1 MQTIISE
8 LSDEPELLDLMS
20 QWSNNNPT
28 QDRFHYWLG
37 HWNLLISLVS
47 RDIRARYRR
56 TLLGPL
62 WAIIPAILA
71 TVIYSFLSGLI
82 SVDTE
87 GAPRLAFTFA
97 ATVPWTFLQGTAVR
111 IPHGVLANGTLLRK
125 MPVPRQV
132 FPFVVLMTTA
142 FDFTMSFVVL
152 AVALQLFG
160 IPITAAWLWLPV
172 LVFMAGFLG
181 WTVGIG
187 VAAFTIYRR
196 DLMHG
201 IQHIMQVWLILTP
214 VIYSAK
220 ELENGLQL
228 VHSLNPAVG
237 IIDGFR
243 RVLVFGQSP
252 DVALLANSLVITCA
266 VLVITYPLYRLL
278 SSYFTDVV

>member
-1 MQTIISE
+1 LQTIISE

-142 FDFTMSFVVL
+142 FDFAMSFVVL

>member
-1 MQTIISE
+1 
-8 LSDEPELLDLMS
+8 MS

-132 FPFVVLMTTA
+132 FPIVVLMTTA
-142 FDFTMSFVVL
+142 FDFTMSFIVL
-152 AVALQLFG
+152 AVTLQLFG

-278 SSYFTDVV
+278 SAYFTDVV

>member
-1 MQTIISE
+1 
-8 LSDEPELLDLMS
+8 MS
-20 QWSNNNPT
+20 QWSNNNPS
-28 QDRFHYWLG
+28 QDRVHYWLSY
-37 HWNLLISLVS
+37 WNLLISLVG
-47 RDIRARYRR
+47 RDVRARFRR
-56 TLLGPL
+56 TFLGPL

-87 GAPRLAFTFA
+87 GAPRVAFTFA
-97 ATVPWTFLQGTAVR
+97 ATVPWTFFQSTAVR

-132 FPFVVLMTTA
+132 FPLVVLLTTS
-142 FDFTMSFVVL
+142 FDFLMSFIVL
-152 AVALQLFG
+152 AVTLQIFG
-160 IPITAAWLWLPV
+160 IAITSAWLWLPLLV
-172 LVFMAGFLG
+172 LMTAFLG

-187 VAAFTIYRR
+187 IAAFTIYRR

-220 ELENGLQL
+220 ELEDGLQL
-228 VHSLNPAVG
+228 VHRLNPAVG

-243 RVLVFGQSP
+243 RVLVFGEAP
-252 DVALLANSLVITCA
+252 DVGLLLGSLVITCLGLA
-266 VLVITYPLYRLL
+266 LAYPLYRIL
-278 SSYFTDVV
+278 SAYFTDVV

>member
-1 MQTIISE
+1 
-8 LSDEPELLDLMS
+8 MS

-142 FDFTMSFVVL
+142 FDFAMSFVVL

>member
-1 MQTIISE
+1 
-8 LSDEPELLDLMS
+8 MS
-20 QWSNNNPT
+20 QWSNNNPA
-28 QDRFHYWLG
+28 QDRIHIWLSY
-37 HWNLLISLVS
+37 WNLLISLVS

-71 TVIYSFLSGLI
+71 TVIFSFLSGLV

-97 ATVPWTFLQGTAVR
+97 ATVPWTFFQSTAVR

-132 FPFVVLMTTA
+132 FPLVVLLTTF
-142 FDFTMSFVVL
+142 FDFAMSFVVL
-152 AVALQLFG
+152 VVTLQLFG
-160 IPITAAWLWLPV
+160 IGINGAWLWLPLLMV
-172 LVFMAGFLG
+172 MTGFLG
-181 WTVGIG
+181 WVVGIG

-196 DLMHG
+196 DLLHG
-201 IQHIMQVWLILTP
+201 IQHLMQVWLILTP

-220 ELENGLQL
+220 ELENGLQI

-243 RVLVFGQSP
+243 RVLVFGQAP
-252 DVALLANSLVITCA
+252 DVALLASSMVITCA
-266 VLVITYPLYRLL
+266 GLAVAYPLYGFL
-278 SSYFTDVV
+278 SRYFTDVV

>member
-1 MQTIISE
+1 MCK
-8 LSDEPELLDLMS
+8 
-20 QWSNNNPT
+20 
-28 QDRFHYWLG
+28 
-37 HWNLLISLVS
+37 
-47 RDIRARYRR
+47 ARYRR

-71 TVIYSFLSGLI
+71 TVIFSFLSGLV

-97 ATVPWTFLQGTAVR
+97 ATVPWTFFQSTAVR

-125 MPVPRQV
+125 MPVPRQI
-132 FPFVVLMTTA
+132 FPLVVLLTTC
-142 FDFTMSFVVL
+142 FDFAMSFVVL
-152 AVALQLFG
+152 VVTLQLFG
-160 IPITAAWLWLPV
+160 IPITSAWLWLP
-172 LVFMAGFLG
+172 LLIFMTGLLG
-181 WTVGIG
+181 WAVGIG

-196 DLMHG
+196 DLLHG

-243 RVLVFGQSP
+243 RVLVFGQPP
-252 DVALLANSLVITCA
+252 DVPLLISSMVIICA
-266 VLVITYPLYRLL
+266 GLAIGYPLYHIL
-278 SSYFTDVV
+278 SKYFTDVV